1 MKFTMVPIL
10 ILVAFSCPTSADD
23 TPDALLTDLHGDPL
37 PKHATGRLGTVRF
50 LPAAATVSNLAWSP
64 DGRHLASLAT
74 VFIGAMD
81 PGLQIWD
88 VQTGRDVGPACLVH
102 REIHAMA
109 WSPDS
114 RLLAISPGSGDVE
127 IWDVVRHD
135 CVRVISGE
143 GASFEGLCWS
153 PDGKRIGVAD
163 KNEAVTIFNAS
174 SGAKERSFRFATS
187 CLDFSRDS
195 KQVVAGS
202 GRRFR
207 IWNLRTGK
215 QLQKFKVADKTTF
228 SVRFAPDDQSLVVTG
243 EATSLVDLS
252 EDKPRVVELSDEDI
266 DRVSSFSASFS
277 PNGDRLLTGGGTH
290 SRLWDT
296 RTRKVLR
303 EFPNQ
308 RNFASSFSPDG
319 KRLVFGNR
327 RLTFVDAGTGVEQD
341 RFSAHSRVGLGLA
354 LTSDGKTAYSINTGP
369 IIRKWDVDSTKQ
381 TGELTLPTGSARSV
395 AVSRDGRTVA
405 VAQNNDVHL
414 FDTRTGRAAGEPY
427 RHEQL
432 VSSVAFSPTR
442 DLLVSRSSD
451 GKVVFRNSQS
461 GALEATM
468 DLGMSP
474 IHLGYSVFS
483 RDGRLLALVSPDK
496 STIDLVDAA
505 TRKRVRKIQTHEALV
520 SFFLPMCFLPDNKER
535 ATLTVSPVPENETRV
550 LYHFDL
556 QDLASGVLR
565 QRLQGAFEYPS
576 AIACPPQ
583 GDVIAVA
590 DETVSP
596 TNHCVRV
603 YSTATGKL
611 LAQFDGHVD
620 RIRQLTF
627 SPGGSRLFS
636 TSQDTTTLIWDL
648 DKVRAEIAKNVPP
661 GRTDVYF
668 VGRFDMGKSRD
679 FASSG
684 GLKGIADG
692 NSEVSVP
699 VPAIAGDSVDTARS
713 VERRSPHATETGAV
727 GTPGVFRNEA
737 IDQREAGAWFR
748 LRGDA
753 R

>member
-1 MKFTMVPIL
+1 VNSTMVPIL
-10 ILVAFSCPTSADD
+10 VFVAFSCPTSADD
-23 TPDALLTDLHGDPL
+23 TPDASLTDLHGDPL

-50 LPAAATVSNLAWSP
+50 LPTAATVSNLAWSP

-74 VFIGAMD
+74 VFIGEVD

-88 VQTGRDVGPACLVH
+88 VKTGREVGPPSLAHCK
-102 REIHAMA
+102 IHAMA

-114 RLLAISPGSGDVE
+114 RLLAISPLSGDVE
-127 IWDVVRHD
+127 IWDVVRHER
-135 CVRVISGE
+135 VREISGD

-163 KNEAVTIFNAS
+163 KDEAVTIFDAS
-174 SGAKERSFRFATS
+174 SGAKERSFKFAAS

-195 KQVVAGS
+195 KRVVAGS

-207 IWNLRTGK
+207 IWDVQTGK
-215 QLQKFKVADKTTF
+215 QFQKFKVKHKTTF

-243 EATSLVDLS
+243 EATSLVNLS
-252 EDKPRVVELSDEDI
+252 EDKPRVVELSDEGI

-308 RNFASSFSPDG
+308 RNFASSFSLDG
-319 KRLVFGNR
+319 ERLVFGNR

-354 LTSDGKTAYSINTGP
+354 LTSDGKTAYSINAGP
-369 IIRKWDVDSTKQ
+369 IIRKWDVGSTKQ

-405 VAQNNDVHL
+405 VAQKNDVHL

-451 GKVVFRNSQS
+451 GTAQFRNFQS

-483 RDGRLLALVSPDK
+483 RDGRMLALVSPDK
-496 STIDLVDAA
+496 STVDLVNAV
-505 TRKRVRKIQTHEALV
+505 TRKRVRKIQIHEALV
-520 SFFLPMCFLPDNKER
+520 SLFLPTCFLPDKEEL
-535 ATLTVSPVPENETRV
+535 ALLTVSPDPEDETRV

-556 QDLASGVLR
+556 QDLASGVFR
-565 QRLQGAFEYPS
+565 RRLQGAFEYPS
-576 AIACPPQ
+576 AIACSPQ

-590 DETVSP
+590 DGTVSP
-596 TNHCVRV
+596 RKHFVRV

-611 LAQFDGHVD
+611 VAQFNGHVD
-620 RIRQLTF
+620 RIRELTF
-627 SPGGSRLFS
+627 SPDGSRLFS
-636 TSQDTTTLIWDL
+636 TSQDTTTLIWSL
-648 DKVRAEIAKNVPP
+648 KEVRAGLADKP
-661 GRTDVYF
+661 G
-668 VGRFDMGKSRD
+668 S
-679 FASSG
+679 
-684 GLKGIADG
+684 
-692 NSEVSVP
+692 
-699 VPAIAGDSVDTARS
+699 
-713 VERRSPHATETGAV
+713 
-727 GTPGVFRNEA
+727 
-737 IDQREAGAWFR
+737 
-748 LRGDA
+748 
-753 R
+753 